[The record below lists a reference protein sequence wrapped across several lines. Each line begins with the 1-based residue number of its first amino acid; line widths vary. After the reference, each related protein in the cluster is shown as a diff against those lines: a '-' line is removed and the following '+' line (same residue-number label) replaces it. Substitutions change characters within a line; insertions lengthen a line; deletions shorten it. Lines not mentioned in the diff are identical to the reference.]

1 MHCCYSRIFYPLER
15 SVDFPK
21 HPLPRANLTF
31 EVVDDL
37 VGAHARG
44 RLNAAPKVRY
54 APTDICP
61 LIELMMEA
69 STGRTGPLLQTTWLD
84 AITQIDLRTALAGTQ
99 NIWLDEP
106 CRRGFMR
113 TTFDPLVEAD
123 DLQRNRFLMAARA
136 AAETAGLVKPIAQC
150 LAAAL
155 REMESNI
162 HEHSAHSATGILAF
176 QARPSLFE
184 FVAAD
189 SGLGVLATLR
199 EDEEFADLTDHGL
212 AMHAA
217 LQANVSRYGRASGHG
232 NGFRDLFLGLAH
244 LNADLRF
251 RSGDHALL
259 IGGPQPELKTA
270 RLAQK
275 TPFKGFLAAVR
286 CQPTMP
292 GSATQH

>member
-1 MHCCYSRIFYPLER
+1 
-15 SVDFPK
+15 VDFPNR
-21 HPLPRANLTF
+21 PLPRANLTF

-44 RLNAAPKVRY
+44 PLAGAPQVRY
-54 APTDICP
+54 AATDICP

-69 STGRTGPLLQTTWLD
+69 SNGRTGPLLQTVWLD
-84 AITQIDLRTALAGTQ
+84 TITQLDLRAALASNQ
-99 NIWLDEP
+99 NIWLDGTR
-106 CRRGFMR
+106 RRGFMR
-113 TTFDPLVEAD
+113 TTFNPLVGAD
-123 DLQRNRFLMAARA
+123 DLQRNRFLMAARS
-136 AAETAGLVKPIAQC
+136 AAETAGLVKPVAQC

-155 REMESNI
+155 RELESNI
-162 HEHSAHSATGILAF
+162 HEHSGRAASGILAF
-176 QARPSLFE
+176 QSRPSLFE

-189 SGLGVLATLR
+189 SGVGVLATLR
-199 EDEEFADLTDHGL
+199 EDEEFADVTDHGL

-217 LQANVSRYGRASGHG
+217 LQDDVSRYGRASGHG

-259 IGGPQPELKTA
+259 ISGPQPELKTA

-275 TPFKGFLAAVR
+275 SPFQGLLAAVR
-286 CQPTMP
+286 CLPMMP
-292 GSATQH
+292 RSATHH

>member
-1 MHCCYSRIFYPLER
+1 LNQ
-15 SVDFPK
+15 
-21 HPLPRANLTF
+21 PLPDASLTF

-37 VGAHARG
+37 VGAHTRG
-44 RLNAAPKVRY
+44 RLTGVPRVRY
-54 APTDICP
+54 AATDICP

-69 STGRTGPLLQTTWLD
+69 SNGRTGPLLQTRWLD
-84 AITQIDLRTALAGTQ
+84 SITQLDIRAALLGST
-99 NIWLDEP
+99 NIWLDETR
-106 CRRGFMR
+106 CRGFIR
-113 TTFDPLVEAD
+113 TVFDPRIEAD
-123 DLQRNRFLMAARA
+123 DLQRNRFLMAARS
-136 AAETAGLVKPIAQC
+136 AAETAGLVKPVAQC

-162 HEHSAHSATGILAF
+162 HEHSGRAKSGILAF

-189 SGLGVLATLR
+189 SGVGVLATLR
-199 EDEEFADLTDHGL
+199 EDEEFADLRDHGL

-217 LQANVSRYGRASGHG
+217 LQEDVSRYGRASGHG

-259 IGGPQPELKTA
+259 ISGPQPELKTA

-275 TPFKGFLAAVR
+275 TPFRGFLAAVR
-286 CQPTMP
+286 CQPMMP
-292 GSATQH
+292 ASATRH

>member
-1 MHCCYSRIFYPLER
+1 M
-15 SVDFPK
+15 DFPNQ
-21 HPLPRANLTF
+21 PLPRANLTF

-44 RLNAAPKVRY
+44 RLTGAPQVLYAA
-54 APTDICP
+54 TDICP

-69 STGRTGPLLQTTWLD
+69 SNGRIGPLLQTGWLD
-84 AITQIDLRTALAGTQ
+84 SITQLDLRAALASNQ
-99 NIWLDEP
+99 NIWLDGP
-106 CRRGFMR
+106 LRRGFMR
-113 TTFDPLVEAD
+113 TTFSPLVETD
-123 DLQRNRFLMAARA
+123 DLQRNRFLMAARS
-136 AAETAGLVKPIAQC
+136 AAEAAGLVKPVAQC

-162 HEHSAHSATGILAF
+162 HEHSGHAPTGILAF
-176 QARPSLFE
+176 QSRPSLFE

-189 SGLGVLATLR
+189 SGAGVLATLR

-217 LQANVSRYGRASGHG
+217 LQEDVSRYGRASGHG
-232 NGFRDLFLGLAH
+232 KGFRDLFLGLAH

-275 TPFKGFLAAVR
+275 APFQGFLAAVR
-286 CQPTMP
+286 CQPMMP
-292 GSATQH
+292 GSATRH